1 MISTA
6 LGAGPPSSLEEL
18 GKMEGPSELLFT
30 DCDGWLPEDWDLELL
45 LGNLLWEHNIEAD
58 AVFQDKGHPMFWY
71 L

>member
-1 MISTA
+1 
-6 LGAGPPSSLEEL
+6 
-18 GKMEGPSELLFT
+18 MEGPSELLFT